1 MVSWYRYGEM
11 ERYLWILLSEN
22 ISSDF
27 FNKSVKQKDMHLQER
42 MQSIY
47 FYLFLLL
54 GFCLLLGKVTRR
66 WCSTG
71 SGWRKARRGSPS
83 SRLPAQLWTKL
94 GQHCSPPWGRWW
106 AEVPCNQPFC
116 SSAGSSMCIKSIF

>member
-47 FYLFLLL
+47 FLFIFTSWLLFAAWEGHEKMVQHRIRL
-54 GFCLLLGKVTRR
+54 EKGKERVSILQTS
-66 WCSTG
+66 STALD
-71 SGWRKARRGSPS
+71 KARAA
-83 SRLPAQLWTKL
+83 LQ
-94 GQHCSPPWGRWW
+94 
-106 AEVPCNQPFC
+106 
-116 SSAGSSMCIKSIF
+116 SSMG

>member
-1 MVSWYRYGEM
+1 MSVPFVEEDFSVVHRGSAMVSWYRYGEM

-47 FYLFLLL
+47 FLFIFTSWLLFAAWEGHEKMVQHRIRL
-54 GFCLLLGKVTRR
+54 EKGKERISILQTS
-66 WCSTG
+66 STALD
-71 SGWRKARRGSPS
+71 KARAA
-83 SRLPAQLWTKL
+83 LQ
-94 GQHCSPPWGRWW
+94 
-106 AEVPCNQPFC
+106 
-116 SSAGSSMCIKSIF
+116 SSMG